1 MNLVGPVDGLV
12 SSCSLSWSRDSAVSA
27 EGGADGLIM
36 GEGLVFVSGRG
47 GPKAVDPHGRYPF
60 IMPERSILTG
70 SPQRRVQHVFK

>member
-1 MNLVGPVDGLV
+1 VDGLV
-12 SSCSLSWSRDSAVSA
+12 SLSRPLSWSRDSAVSA

-36 GEGLVFVSGRG
+36 GEGLVFDSGRG
-47 GPKAVDPHGRYPF
+47 GGRPWISMVGILS